1 MDRGVQ
7 FITPAGPR
15 QSFLFSQGPQPTFV
29 KTLYTLSVRAQAHI
43 PKFLKPSLE
52 SVKGRYNQVT
62 AMIHNQKCQLV
73 IRCSLHQWVG
83 EGDGTHS
90 STLAWKI
97 PWMEEPGRLQSMGLQ
112 RVRHD

>member
-29 KTLYTLSVRAQAHI
+29 KTLYTLSVRAQAHT

-52 SVKGRYNQVT
+52 NVKERYSQVT
-62 AMIHNQKCQLV
+62 VMIQNLRGQLV
-73 IRCSLHQWVG
+73 IHCSLYQWV
-83 EGDGTHS
+83 
-90 STLAWKI
+90 
-97 PWMEEPGRLQSMGLQ
+97 P
-112 RVRHD
+112 

>member
-52 SVKGRYNQVT
+52 NAKGRYNRVT
-62 AMIHNQKCQLV
+62 AMIHNQKGQLV
-73 IRCSLHQWVG
+73 IHCSLHQG
-83 EGDGTHS
+83 GHKDYKGD
-90 STLAWKI
+90 
-97 PWMEEPGRLQSMGLQ
+97 
-112 RVRHD
+112 